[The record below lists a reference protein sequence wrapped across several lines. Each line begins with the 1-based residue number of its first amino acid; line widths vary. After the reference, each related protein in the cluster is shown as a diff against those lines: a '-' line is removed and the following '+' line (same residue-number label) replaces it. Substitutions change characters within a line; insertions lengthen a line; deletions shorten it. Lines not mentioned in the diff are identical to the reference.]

1 MLVSG
6 VNYFFRSATIRIP
19 YRVDSSLL
27 LPSAARCLMKNAT
40 RPNERAGGR
49 LRRQLSL
56 TTRRELI
63 EAVAAR
69 YRAAERNQKKEI
81 LDEFVKVTGFHRKHA
96 IRALKKSPKPE
107 TPAPRQRARIYDEAV
122 REALTIVWEAAD
134 RICGKRLR
142 QVIAG
147 LVGAM
152 ERHGHL
158 QLDGEVRESL
168 LCMSAAT
175 MDRLLTTVR
184 GTAKQGRRKTTN
196 NTLLRKSIPVRTF
209 GDWRDPAPGFFEMDM
224 VVHCGKATVG
234 SYVHSL
240 VLTDIASG
248 WTEAIAMVV
257 REQTLITESVREVR
271 TKLPVTLRGLDVDND
286 SAFINDTLVD
296 YCRDNKIELTRC
308 RAYKKNDQAWIE
320 QKNGAVIRRMVGY
333 GRLEGAAAAVA
344 LNKLYTSARLFVNFF
359 QPSFKLLSKT
369 REGAKVIKKYHP
381 PATPCERLLE
391 RKDVSDEGK
400 RQLHETLTAL
410 DPVRLL
416 SEIREAQ
423 RVIAQLEIG
432 AIDSETAQTTAALSG
447 FVASL
452 STAWRDGEVRP
463 THRKRSSGP
472 RTYRT
477 RVDPFEAVWPQVQ
490 QWLNEQPDANA
501 KDLFHR
507 LRESMPGAFAPGQL
521 RTLQRRVKQWRSEV
535 ARQLVFGL
543 ESAAEMERHMSVVA
557 ANADGVQA

>member
-1 MLVSG
+1 M
-6 VNYFFRSATIRIP
+6 
-19 YRVDSSLL
+19 
-27 LPSAARCLMKNAT
+27 
-40 RPNERAGGR
+40 
-49 LRRQLSL
+49 
-56 TTRRELI
+56 TTRRQLI

-69 YRAAERNQKKEI
+69 YRAAARNEKKEI

-96 IRALKKSPKPE
+96 IRALKKSRRHE
-107 TPAPRQRARIYDEAV
+107 TPEPRQRARIYDEAV
-122 REALTIVWEAAD
+122 REALTIIWEAAD

-147 LVGAM
+147 LVEAM

-158 QLDGEVRESL
+158 KLDAAVRESL
-168 LCMSAAT
+168 LFMSAAT
-175 MDRLLTTVR
+175 MDRLLTKVR
-184 GTAKQGRRKTTN
+184 DTAKQGRRRTMI
-196 NTLLRKSIPVRTF
+196 NTPLRKSIPVRTF
-209 GDWRDPAPGFFEMDM
+209 GDWHDPSPGFFEMDM
-224 VVHCGKATVG
+224 VVHCGKSTVG

-257 REQTLITESVREVR
+257 REQTLVTESVSEIR
-271 TKLPVTLRGLDVDND
+271 TKLPVTVRGLDVDND
-286 SAFINDTLVD
+286 SAFINDTLVS

-333 GRLEGAAAAVA
+333 GRLEGAQAAAV
-344 LNKLYTSARLFVNFF
+344 LNKLYTPARLFVNFF

-381 PATPCERLLE
+381 PATPCERLLD
-391 RKDVSDEGK
+391 RKDVSDECK
-400 RQLHETLTAL
+400 EQLRRTLTAL

-423 RVIAQLEIG
+423 RVLVQHEVGVANAKTDQATQDLG
-432 AIDSETAQTTAALSG
+432 G

-452 STAWRDGEVRP
+452 STVWRDGEVRP
-463 THRKRSSGP
+463 THRKRSNGP

-477 RVDPFEAVWPQVQ
+477 RVDPFEAVWSQVE
-490 QWLNEQPDANA
+490 QWLNERPDANA
-501 KDLFHR
+501 KDLFLR
-507 LRESMPGAFAPGQL
+507 LQESMPGAFPPGQL
-521 RTLQRRVKQWRSEV
+521 RTLQRRVKQWRSEI
-535 ARQLVFGL
+535 ARQLVLGL
-543 ESAAEMERHMSVVA
+543 ESGSALEHEMLTGAA
-557 ANADGVQA
+557 ANSEGVRP

>member
-1 MLVSG
+1 V
-6 VNYFFRSATIRIP
+6 A
-19 YRVDSSLL
+19 
-27 LPSAARCLMKNAT
+27 
-40 RPNERAGGR
+40 
-49 LRRQLSL
+49 
-56 TTRRELI
+56 TRRELI

-69 YRAAERNQKKEI
+69 YRTAGRNQKKEI

-107 TPAPRQRARIYDEAV
+107 APAPRQRVRIYNEAV

-147 LVGAM
+147 LVDAM

-158 QLDGEVRESL
+158 SLNAEVRESL
-168 LCMSAAT
+168 LSMSAAT
-175 MDRLLTTVR
+175 MDRLLTVVR
-184 GTAKQGRRKTTN
+184 VAAKQGRRRTMI
-196 NTLLRKSIPVRTF
+196 NTALRRSIPVRTF
-209 GDWRDPAPGFFEMDM
+209 GDWHDPSPGFFEMDM
-224 VVHCGKATVG
+224 VVHCGKSTVG

-257 REQTLITESVREVR
+257 REQTLIVESVSEVR
-271 TKLPVTLRGLDVDND
+271 TKLPFTVRGLDVDND

-296 YCRDNKIELTRC
+296 YCRDNEIELTRC

-333 GRLEGAAAAVA
+333 GRLEGAAAAAA
-344 LNKLYTSARLFVNFF
+344 LNKLYTSVRLFVNFF

-369 REGAKVIKKYHP
+369 REVAKVIKKYHP

-391 RKDVSDEGK
+391 RKDVSDECK
-400 RQLHETLTAL
+400 RQLRETLAAL

-423 RVIAQLEIG
+423 RLIAQLEIG
-432 AIDSETAQTTAALSG
+432 AIGSETAHTTAAALNG

-472 RTYRT
+472 RNYRT

-501 KDLFHR
+501 KDLFYR
-507 LRESMPGAFAPGQL
+507 LQETMPGAFAPGQL

-543 ESAAEMERHMSVVA
+543 ECEAQMDRHMSVAA
-557 ANADGVQA
+557 ANADGVHA

>member
-1 MLVSG
+1 M
-6 VNYFFRSATIRIP
+6 
-19 YRVDSSLL
+19 
-27 LPSAARCLMKNAT
+27 
-40 RPNERAGGR
+40 
-49 LRRQLSL
+49 

-69 YRAAERNQKKEI
+69 YRAGGRNQKKGI

-96 IRALKKSPKPE
+96 IRVLKKAPRREGPE
-107 TPAPRQRARIYDEAV
+107 PRQRARIYNEAV
-122 REALTIVWEAAD
+122 REALTIVWEAGD

-142 QVIAG
+142 QIIAG
-147 LVGAM
+147 LVDAM

-158 QLDGEVRESL
+158 SLDATVRESL
-168 LCMSAAT
+168 LSMSAAT

-184 GTAKQGRRKTTN
+184 DTAKQGRRRTMV
-196 NTLLRKSIPVRTF
+196 NTPLRKSIAVRTF
-209 GDWRDPAPGFFEMDM
+209 GDWHDPAPGFFEMDM
-224 VVHCGKATVG
+224 VVHCGKSAIG

-257 REQTLITESVREVR
+257 REQTLVTESVTEIRK
-271 TKLPVTLRGLDVDND
+271 TLPFPVLGLDVDND
-286 SAFINDTLVD
+286 SAFINDTLVN

-333 GRLEGAAAAVA
+333 GRLEGAQTAAV

-369 REGAKVIKKYHP
+369 REGAKVIKKYLP

-391 RKDVSDEGK
+391 RKDVSDECK
-400 RQLHETLTAL
+400 EQLRLKLVAL
-410 DPVRLL
+410 DPVQLL
-416 SEIREAQ
+416 SEIRESQ
-423 RVIAQLEIG
+423 RMIAQLEVG
-432 AIDSETAQTTAALSG
+432 GVKAELAQSTPELSG

-452 STAWRDGEVRP
+452 STAWRDGEVRR
-463 THRKRSSGP
+463 THRKRTNGP

-477 RVDPFEAVWPQVQ
+477 RVDPFAAVWPQVQ

-501 KDLFHR
+501 KDLFLR
-507 LRESMPGAFAPGQL
+507 LQEIMPGVFPPGQL
-521 RTLQRRVKQWRSEV
+521 RTLQRRVKQWRSEI
-535 ARQLVFGL
+535 ARQLVYGF
-543 ESAAEMERHMSVVA
+543 ESEAEMDGDMFVVVA
-557 ANADGVQA
+557 ATNEDGVHP